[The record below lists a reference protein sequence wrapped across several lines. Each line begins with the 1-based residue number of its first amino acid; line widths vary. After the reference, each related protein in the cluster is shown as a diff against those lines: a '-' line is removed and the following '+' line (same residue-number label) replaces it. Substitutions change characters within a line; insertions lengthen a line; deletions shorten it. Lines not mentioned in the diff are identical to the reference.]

1 MNEVINVA
9 HCSQRPLPVGGG
21 HRLRASGGR
30 MNQQALCFRGMQ
42 ELWVSDASVSQM
54 SLLSLR
60 HRPERVGYMRAYPA
74 VKWLSLTS
82 RSRLRHVRGAARSCG
97 LAAAR
102 EANRQT
108 HHSRVLRVRR
118 SRSSRAVRA
127 QRNRPGYSTGVQ
139 VVAVS
144 RVMSSWSGGSH
155 SYVGLALNAFSDS
168 SRSIRCG

>member
-1 MNEVINVA
+1 MNEAINVA

-21 HRLRASGGR
+21 HRLRAPGER
-30 MNQQALCFRGMQ
+30 MNQQAVCFRGMQ

-60 HRPERVGYMRAYPA
+60 HRPEPVGYMRAYAA

-118 SRSSRAVRA
+118 SRSS
-127 QRNRPGYSTGVQ
+127 GTGAAKPARLQ
-139 VVAVS
+139 YLEF
-144 RVMSSWSGGSH
+144 RSW
-155 SYVGLALNAFSDS
+155 LC
-168 SRSIRCG
+168 RE